1 MMYVWKQRPVSERE
15 RAGVVR
21 IPGCILPG
29 ILLTLLLLGSAPVG
43 AADQV
48 LSFTSG
54 WRPEGQEQKWLD
66 QDKRWFRTLP
76 AAGKFLAPDFPDS
89 ASTFGM
95 AMEPEEIQRV
105 KILVRAAGEASG
117 DTMPVVR
124 PVATILRDRWMDRGY
139 LSASVSLSGDS
150 LQVRPGPVWTIGVM
164 EIGGDD
170 FPGRSHLL
178 STWLPRV
185 GDRFQRE
192 DWSRGID
199 MVLLGA
205 GEAGYPFPRW
215 VTRDVALV
223 SEDHTVTLTALLL
236 PGNLAFI
243 GPVTS
248 DLSEERAARFLARTA
263 GLRPGQLFQ
272 HSDLGRAR
280 QKLLSRDL
288 YTTVGEPE
296 VYLTSAMDTVGI
308 HWPVVARRKVNR
320 LQIILGLSKRE
331 DGSGNRLSGEVDLRL
346 PNMAGTGRSL
356 QVGWRDDGNQRSRF
370 GFGYL
375 EPLAFGTPLDMWV
388 SLDNEIEKDAYT
400 RFRLDNIW
408 RLPVVSLWGLELG
421 VGWDRATYPVGSLE
435 RTSRVRGRGAFLHH
449 RGDRTVSGW
458 EGLFA
463 IETARRSSTLRL
475 DEESDMPSTAQL
487 AEVVTQ
493 RIFEVDT
500 AGEWWLGG
508 TFSLGGRA
516 SWRQLTGGDKVVPL
530 AEQFRFGGANSLRG
544 YQEGEFHGSVTA
556 WGSIE
561 ARIGR
566 PGGSRL
572 YTFYDL
578 GYFEFWTQDPLAT
591 DAVGQLRNRD
601 WPRGYGLG
609 LLATTPAGDVSLA
622 IGFPGTV
629 DFDQAKL
636 HVTLLESF

>member
-1 MMYVWKQRPVSERE
+1 MIYVWKQRPASERG
-15 RAGVVR
+15 RSGAIR
-21 IPGCILPG
+21 IPGCIWPG
-29 ILLTLLLLGSAPVG
+29 ILLTLLLLGSAPV
-43 AADQV
+43 AVAEQV
-48 LSFTSG
+48 LSFTAG
-54 WRPEGQEQKWLD
+54 WQPEGQEQKWMD

-76 AAGKFLAPDFPDS
+76 AAVKFAAPDFPDS
-89 ASTFGM
+89 ALSAGM
-95 AMEPEEIQRV
+95 VMDPEEILRV
-105 KILVRAAGEASG
+105 KRLVGAAAEASG
-117 DTMPVVR
+117 DTMPAVR
-124 PVATILRDRWMDRGY
+124 PVAAMLRDRWMDRGY

-150 LQVRPGPVWTIGVM
+150 LQVRPGPEWTIGIM
-164 EIGGDD
+164 KIGGDD

-185 GDRFQRE
+185 GDRFQRAE
-192 DWSRGID
+192 WSQGID
-199 MVLLGA
+199 MVLLGT
-205 GEAGYPFPRW
+205 GESGYPFPRW

-223 SEDHTVTLTALLL
+223 SEDNTVTITAMLL
-236 PGNLAFI
+236 PGNLAYI

-280 QKLLSRDL
+280 QRLLSRDL
-288 YTTVGEPE
+288 YTTVGDPE

-308 HWPVVARRKVNR
+308 HWPVVARRKINR
-320 LQIILGLSKRE
+320 LQVILGLSKRE
-331 DGSGNRLSGEVDLRL
+331 DGSGNRLSGEIDLRL
-346 PNMAGTGRSL
+346 PNIAGTGRRL

-375 EPLAFGTPLDMWV
+375 EPLAFGTPLDMWLA
-388 SLDNEIEKDAYT
+388 LDNEIEEESYT
-400 RFRLDNIW
+400 RFRLDNNW
-408 RLPVVSLWGLELG
+408 SLSVVSLWGLELG
-421 VGWDRATYPVGSLE
+421 VGWDRATYPQGSLE
-435 RTSRVRGRGAFLHH
+435 RTSRVRGRGALLHH

-463 IETARRSSTLRL
+463 IETARRSATQRI
-475 DEESDMPSTAQL
+475 DEDSDTPSTAQL

-500 AGEWWLGG
+500 SGELWLSG
-508 TFSLGGRA
+508 TFSLAGRA

-530 AEQFRFGGANSLRG
+530 AEQFRFGGAKSLRG
-544 YQEGEFHGSVTA
+544 YQEGEFHGSRTA
-556 WGSIE
+556 WGSVE

-578 GYFEFWTQDPLAT
+578 GYFEFWTLDPLAA
-591 DAVGQLRNRD
+591 DPAGQLRIRD